1 MTFYIDYRQS
11 IIRLSNSL
19 DIQLLICQG
28 IERSHVIV
36 NYSIS
41 FTNLTYPSF
50 FPDFYCSTKC
60 KMFHSILNDQKQ
72 IVYRACACSFF
83 FFFEVQNEALE
94 EKSFTIEFLII
105 SMCIIINIIPRNK
118 SYRNFIR
125 DKIRREYTR
134 VNKNIQKKKKSE
146 PYRVLSNFLTPEIHL
161 V

>member
-1 MTFYIDYRQS
+1 MQNVSFNSERLEIDSVSRVCVS
-11 IIRLSNSL
+11 
-19 DIQLLICQG
+19 
-28 IERSHVIV
+28 V
-36 NYSIS
+36 
-41 FTNLTYPSF
+41 
-50 FPDFYCSTKC
+50 
-60 KMFHSILNDQKQ
+60 
-72 IVYRACACSFF
+72 F

-146 PYRVLSNFLTPEIHL
+146 LYRVLSNFLTPEIHL
-161 V
+161 VWR